1 MHCQHY
7 FRTFVFI
14 LFVTLL
20 QATTAQTL
28 TVNEIIT
35 SPHVTA
41 YNTDDLLKRKVWEQY
56 SFEINKYS
64 EFVKRVWMI
73 KNQYT
78 DLKSSYSY
86 FQSDVDSYENQIT
99 YQFSH
104 RATFLSYQS
113 DLKSKGYKLSPEK
126 KKKDKFKDK
135 GYTYI
140 NEITSSLFSSKE
152 VFMLGLIAFLT
163 DSHQLK
169 SQMAKR
175 ILEEKIVA

>member
-1 MHCQHY
+1 MNCQHY
-7 FRTFVFI
+7 FRTFAFI

-28 TVNEIIT
+28 TANKFIT

-41 YNTDDLLKRKVWEQY
+41 YNTDEQLKRKGWEQY

-64 EFVKRVWMI
+64 RFLKRVCMI
-73 KNQYT
+73 KNQYNN
-78 DLKSSYSY
+78 LKSSYSLY
-86 FQSDVDSYENQIT
+86 QSNVDSDKNQIT

-104 RATFLSYQS
+104 RVTFLSYQP
-113 DLKSKGYKLSPEK
+113 DLKSKGYNLLPEK
-126 KKKDKFKDK
+126 KKKDKSKDK
-135 GYTYI
+135 EYIYI
-140 NEITSSLFSSKE
+140 NEKTSSLISLKE
-152 VFMLGLIAFLT
+152 VFMLGLIVFLA
-163 DSHQLK
+163 DSYQLK